1 MHQSAPLL
9 TALAAQKTRW
19 TAPAIPRQDHS
30 VPVCRSVGTGSE
42 TSYESW
48 DRTRDPAALAS
59 VELQEIH

>member
-9 TALAAQKTRW
+9 TALAAKKTRW

-42 TSYESW
+42 TSFEPW
-48 DRTRDPAALAS
+48 ERTQEQLA
-59 VELQEIH
+59 